1 MLQKSVIKHLQ
12 QLQQK
17 KFRKEFKEFV
27 IEGVKGVL
35 EAVKSEAE
43 VILVVIEGNRRDDK
57 EMKEILRYCDEG
69 NIPYEF
75 CGRLDV
81 DKIKTTDTFPGVLA
95 IVAQPDVMIDDLLDG
110 TPIICLDGVKDPGNL
125 GTIIR
130 TADWFG
136 VKNIILSEDVV
147 DPYNDKVVRSTMG
160 SIFRVN
166 IYSAPG
172 GPASGG
178 ESEGLVRTL
187 GELKKRGYKIVSLE
201 MNGESIE
208 KIKTETETVYVFGSE
223 SHGVR
228 PELEKLV
235 DKRYTIPGSGSAESL
250 NVAVA
255 CGIVLHS
262 L

>member
-1 MLQKSVIKHLQ
+1 MLQKSVIKHIHE
-12 QLQQK
+12 LQQK
-17 KFRKEFKEFV
+17 KYRNQSKEFLV
-27 IEGVKGVL
+27 EGMKGVL

-43 VILVVIEGNRRDDK
+43 VILVIIEGSKRDIKDIK
-57 EMKEILRYCDEG
+57 DIIRYCDIK
-69 NIPYEF
+69 NVPYEF

-81 DKIKTTDTFPGVLA
+81 DKIKTTETFSGVMA
-95 IVAQPDVMIDDLLDG
+95 VVAQPDVMLEDVIDN

-136 VKNIILSEDVV
+136 VKNIILSEDSVE
-147 DPYNDKVVRSTMG
+147 PYNDKVVRSTMG
-160 SIFRVN
+160 SIFRVRVHE
-166 IYSAPG
+166 SA
-172 GPASGG
+172 
-178 ESEGLVRTL
+178 GLVRTL
-187 GELKKRGYKIVSLE
+187 GQLKKEKYEIVGLV
-201 MNGESIE
+201 MNGQEMGDK
-208 KIKTETETVYVFGSE
+208 KIRDGRCVYVFGSE

-228 PELEKLV
+228 PEVEKLL
-235 DKRYTIPGSGSAESL
+235 DKKYTISGKGGAESL

>member
-1 MLQKSVIKHLQ
+1 S
-12 QLQQK
+12 
-17 KFRKEFKEFV
+17 
-27 IEGVKGVL
+27 
-35 EAVKSEAE
+35 EALNSGAE
-43 VILVVIEGNRRDDK
+43 VILVVVEGNKRDEADIK
-57 EMKEILRYCDEG
+57 KILGYCDIK
-69 NIPYEF
+69 NVQYEF

-95 IVAQPDVMIDDLLDG
+95 IVSQPDVMIDDLLDG

-136 VKNIILSEDVV
+136 VKNIILSEDAV

-166 IYSAPG
+166 IF
-172 GPASGG
+172 

-187 GELKKRGYKIVSLE
+187 EDLKKRGYKMVSLE
-201 MNGESIE
+201 MNGEEIRDRE
-208 KIKTETETVYVFGSE
+208 IKDKKCVYVFGSE
-223 SHGVR
+223 SHGIR
-228 PELEKLV
+228 KELEKLT
-235 DKRYTIPGSGSAESL
+235 DKKYTIKGSGSAESL

-255 CGIVLHS
+255 CGIVLS
-262 L
+262 RI